1 MIIYQIRLPKKQDAE
16 AFVKFMHEEYF
27 PAVHKGATRV
37 GKVTD
42 LVLVQAEPEGVSI
55 PLFSCAITFKS
66 FPHAKAFPENF
77 QKSDDHFRQ
86 PFLFI

>member
-16 AFVKFMHEEYF
+16 ASVKFMHEEYF

-42 LVLVQAEPEGVSI
+42 LVLLQAELERVCI
-55 PLFSCAITFKS
+55 PLFHTLS
-66 FPHAKAFPENF
+66 P
-77 QKSDDHFRQ
+77 QKVSARGSVSRKCSE
-86 PFLFI
+86 IR